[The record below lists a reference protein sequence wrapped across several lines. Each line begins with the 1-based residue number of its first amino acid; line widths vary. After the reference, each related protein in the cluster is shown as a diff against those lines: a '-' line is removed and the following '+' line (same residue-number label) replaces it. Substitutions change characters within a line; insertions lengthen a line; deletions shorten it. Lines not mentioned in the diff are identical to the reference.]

1 MLNRDSYL
9 NIKSNYSLEKSN
21 TFGLDVSS
29 ESYYNVKSL
38 NDLRNVL
45 SENKTRKI
53 TVLGGGSN
61 ILFTKF
67 LDGLCLK
74 IDLKGIDIIE
84 ENKNNVI
91 IKVMAGENWHDFV
104 KWSVNKGFGGIENLS
119 LIPGLVGAAPIQNIG
134 AYGVELKDVFISCN
148 TINIQDQ
155 TEKEFDEKSCLFG
168 YRTSRFKNIDK
179 NIYIITSIKI
189 RLTKEKHKY
198 NISYGSIKKEIGNS
212 EINLKSISKAIIKIR
227 KSKLPDTNLVGNCG
241 SFFKNPVIKESKYFD
256 LKKKFPSISAF
267 KVEKNQYKVS
277 AAWMIEFLKY
287 KGKSIG
293 NVGVYKNQALVLVN
307 LGGATGK
314 EVLSLANKIT
324 SDVYSRFRI
333 KLQPE
338 VEIL

>member
-1 MLNRDSYL
+1 MLNKNSDL
-9 NIKSNYSLEKSN
+9 DIKSNYSLEKSN
-21 TFGLDVSS
+21 TFGLDVAS
-29 ESYYNVKSL
+29 ESFYIVKSL
-38 NDLRNVL
+38 KGLRNVL
-45 SENKTRKI
+45 SDNKTKKI

-84 ENKNNVI
+84 ENENNIVVNI
-91 IKVMAGENWHDFV
+91 MAGENWHDFV
-104 KWSVNKGFGGIENLS
+104 IWSVNNGFGGVENLS
-119 LIPGLVGAAPIQNIG
+119 LIPGHVGAAPIQNIG
-134 AYGVELKDVFISCN
+134 AYGVELKDVFISCK
-148 TINIQDQ
+148 TINIKDQ
-155 TEKEFDEKSCLFG
+155 TEKEFNEKDCLFG
-168 YRTSRFKNIDK
+168 YRTSRFKTIDK

-198 NISYGSIKKEIGNS
+198 NISYGSVKDEIGNG
-212 EINLKSISKAIIKIR
+212 EINLESISNAVIKIR
-227 KSKLPDTNLVGNCG
+227 KSKLPDTNLIGNCG
-241 SFFKNPVIKESKYFD
+241 SFFKNPIINESKYFD

-277 AAWMIEFLKY
+277 AAWLIEFLKY
-287 KGKSIG
+287 KGKS
-293 NVGVYKNQALVLVN
+293 VGSVGIYKNQALVLVN

-324 SDVYSRFRI
+324 SEVYSAFKI
-333 KLQPE
+333 NLQPE

>member
-1 MLNRDSYL
+1 MLNRNSDL
-9 NIKSNYSLEKSN
+9 DIKHNYSLEKLN
-21 TFGLDVSS
+21 TFGLDVAS
-29 ESYYNVKSL
+29 EFFYIVKSL
-38 NDLRNVL
+38 KDLRNVL
-45 SENKTRKI
+45 LENKRKKI

-84 ENKNNVI
+84 ENKTNVVI
-91 IKVMAGENWHDFV
+91 NVMAGENWHDFV
-104 KWSVNKGFGGIENLS
+104 QWSVTNGFGGIENLS

-148 TINIQDQ
+148 TLNIKDQ

-168 YRTSRFKNIDK
+168 YRTSRFKTIDK
-179 NIYIITSIKI
+179 NNYIITSIKI

-198 NISYGSIKKEIGNS
+198 NISYGPVKEEIGNR
-212 EINLKSISKAIIKIR
+212 ELNLESISNTVIKIR
-227 KSKLPDTNLVGNCG
+227 KSKLPDTKLLGNCG
-241 SFFKNPVIKESKYFD
+241 SFFKNPVINESKYIE

-267 KVEKNQYKVS
+267 KVQKNQYKVS
-277 AAWMIEFLKY
+277 AAWLIEFLKY
-287 KGKSIG
+287 KGESIG
-293 NVGVYKNQALVLVN
+293 NVGVYKNQALVLIN

-324 SDVYSRFRI
+324 SAVYSTFKI
-333 KLQPE
+333 NLQPE

>member
-1 MLNRDSYL
+1 MLNRNSYL
-9 NIKSNYSLEKSN
+9 DIRSNYSLEKSN
-21 TFGLDVSS
+21 TFGLDVAS
-29 ESYYNVKSL
+29 ESFYIVKSL

-61 ILFTKF
+61 IIFTKF

-84 ENKNNVI
+84 EYKNNVI
-91 IKVMAGENWHDFV
+91 INVMAGENWHDFV
-104 KWSVNKGFGGIENLS
+104 KWTVNNGFGGIENLS

-148 TINIQDQ
+148 TINIKDQ

-198 NISYGSIKKEIGNS
+198 NISYGSIKDEIGNR
-212 EINLKSISKAIIKIR
+212 EINLKSISKAVIKIR
-227 KSKLPDTNLVGNCG
+227 KSKLPDTNLLGNCG
-241 SFFKNPVIKESKYFD
+241 SFFKNPVIHESKYFE
-256 LKKKFPSISAF
+256 LKKKFPSISGF

-324 SDVYSRFRI
+324 YEVYSTFKI
-333 KLQPE
+333 NLQPE

>member
-1 MLNRDSYL
+1 MLNRNSYL
-9 NIKSNYSLEKSN
+9 DIRSNYSLEKSN
-21 TFGLDVSS
+21 TFGLDVAS
-29 ESYYNVKSL
+29 ESFYIVKSL

-61 ILFTKF
+61 IIFTKF

-84 ENKNNVI
+84 EHKNNVI
-91 IKVMAGENWHDFV
+91 INVMAGENWHDFV
-104 KWSVNKGFGGIENLS
+104 KWTVNNGFGGIENLS

-148 TINIQDQ
+148 TINIKDQ

-198 NISYGSIKKEIGNS
+198 NISYGSIKEEIGNR
-212 EINLKSISKAIIKIR
+212 EINLKSISKAVIKIR
-227 KSKLPDTNLVGNCG
+227 KSKLPDTNLIGNCG
-241 SFFKNPVIKESKYFD
+241 SFFKNPVINKSKYFE
-256 LKKKFPSISAF
+256 LKKKFPSISGF

-324 SDVYSRFRI
+324 YEVYSTFKI
-333 KLQPE
+333 NLQPE